1 MMDLMAMM
9 GGMGQGASNPD
20 ATPADSFTGGVEE
33 LESALME
40 GEEYVIDELQAPKKK
55 PGNPMM
61 AGQPGHGP
69 GPGMGMG
76 QGPMP
81 GMQQPPM
88 PGMQPPPMPG
98 GGMQQPPMGG
108 GQAEQDQM
116 LMQLMQQMQGGGM

>member
-20 ATPADSFTGGVEE
+20 ATPADSFTGGVED

-81 GMQQPPM
+81 GMQQPM
-88 PGMQPPPMPG
+88 G
-98 GGMQQPPMGG
+98 GQPPMGG